1 MEIAALVF
9 TLIGLGIAY
18 VVFRILK
25 KTVKMA
31 VRALIVLLLII
42 ITLAGGMYLW
52 TYGDAKSS
60 KSSTTK
66 TR

>member
-9 TLIGLGIAY
+9 TLVGLGIAY
-18 VVFRILK
+18 VAFRILK

-31 VRALIVLLLII
+31 VRALIVLMLMI

-52 TYGDAKSS
+52 TSGDGISS